1 MNGRHYETALC
12 RDGIARRE
20 QHAAAERAHLSLS
33 QTFTVYGESLERVEV
48 IIYME
53 PLLAYDNNDAQA
65 V

>member
-20 QHAAAERAHLSLS
+20 QHAAAERVHLSFS

-53 PLLAYDNNDAQA
+53 PLLAYDNNDAPA